1 MGQEFRVEA
10 DTFRSR
16 ARGVRNAAP
25 SSAHL
30 SAGGRFCRGGVIL
43 DDFGALIL
51 KVVWMINYLY
61 DTGRD
66 YTPLGYWI
74 RHQVVSTSS

>member
-1 MGQEFRVEA
+1 MSETPPPPPPISPQEDV
-10 DTFRSR
+10 
-16 ARGVRNAAP
+16 
-25 SSAHL
+25 SAV
-30 SAGGRFCRGGVIL
+30 GGVIL